1 MDISSKRSLFE
12 KCAEDRVSKTSAG
25 KFKWKF
31 CHLVKNESSAMTF
44 IRMKQNNGRRN
55 KICFNLLPFSAT
67 INPFRA
73 PSVIKQQR
81 EKKIWQTSQLTSWT
95 DPFFKDFFSS
105 SSVLEQQNVFLWKT
119 KHFKVSYLWHNFCD
133 HILDKEPLL
142 NVWLKSKVEVGG
154 KEKCLHL

>member
-154 KEKCLHL
+154 KENCLHL